1 MGVRTFF
8 RNMFDSATRRE
19 LYEFTRGTE
28 KFYYTSGDAEV
39 ELSDVVYEQIT
50 ISRSEIKNS
59 SDLEKDP
66 LEITF
71 ARDSKFAQD
80 CLRSALE
87 ENVYVKVIKL
97 QHGQQSIFWQGRVVS
112 VKPSGA
118 SIILKCETN
127 YTKLGRAG
135 ARLKFQRTCCH
146 DLYGNGCRLNKSDWG
161 VQTTIKSVNANAIE
175 LRDLSF
181 DDNYFRLGMLQSAF
195 GVSVGIESS
204 AGNTVNIIRRLDSL
218 ADQITSDADLLA
230 YQTAEAELEQAI
242 AVRDGLD
249 ADDPDYEQD
258 FADAQALVELKQEAF
273 NIASES
279 VFFVAAYPGCM
290 KSLTACSR
298 FNNTENHLGFAYMPE
313 DNPST
318 TRNA

>member
-39 ELSDVVYEQIT
+39 ELNDVVYEQIT

-87 ENVYVKVIKL
+87 ENVYVKVIKF
-97 QHGQQSIFWQGRVVS
+97 QHGQQSILWQGRVVS

-118 SIILKCETN
+118 SIILKCETD

-146 DLYGNGCRLNKSDWG
+146 DLYGNGCKLNKADWG
-161 VQTTIKSVNANAIE
+161 VLTTIKSVTANAIE
-175 LRDLSF
+175 LRDLTF

-204 AGNTVNIIRRLDSL
+204 TGNVVNIIRRLDSL
-218 ADQITSDADLLA
+218 ADQVTSDADLLTYKNA
-230 YQTAEAELEQAI
+230 VSALDQAI
-242 AVRDGLD
+242 AARNALD
-249 ADDPDYEQD
+249 EDDPDFEQD
-258 FADAQALVELKQEAF
+258 YADAQALVELKQEAV
-273 NIASES
+273 NVASQK
-279 VFFVAAYPGCM
+279 VFFVTVYPGCM
-290 KSLTACSR
+290 KSLTACHR

-313 DNPST
+313 DNPAT